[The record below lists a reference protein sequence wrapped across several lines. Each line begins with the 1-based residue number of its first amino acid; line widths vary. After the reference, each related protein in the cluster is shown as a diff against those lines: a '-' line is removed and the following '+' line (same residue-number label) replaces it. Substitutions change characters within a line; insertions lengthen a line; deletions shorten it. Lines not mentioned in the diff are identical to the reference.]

1 MVLQSKFSV
10 ECPQQFV
17 DASFVWRAGGWLAQS
32 GGEQALKAVPVK
44 LGQLLDQLKRDE
56 KLVEAAP
63 GLFRIAGAV
72 VRPLQNDAESP
83 LTRLSSLKQADGSLM
98 LDGAQLRAGE
108 HLRRDYERAHF
119 SMRVTAKYEADGA
132 SGGRLGAFSDNH
144 VEKLSDMALEA
155 RDSVH
160 AALDAI
166 GPELSGILLHVCC
179 MAAGLEQAEMRLNL
193 PRRAGKAILQMALTR
208 LARHYGYK
216 PSMRHAGPGHIGHWA
231 ISDFRPQI
239 AAPGAHQP

>member
-1 MVLQSKFSV
+1 MVVQSNSGV
-10 ECPQQFV
+10 ECVRQFV
-17 DASFVWRAGGWLAQS
+17 DASFVWRAGGWLAQR
-32 GGEQALKAVPVK
+32 GQDQALKAVPAK
-44 LGQLLDQLKRDE
+44 LGQLLDRLKHNE
-56 KLVEAAP
+56 KLVESAP
-63 GLFRIAGAV
+63 GVFRFAGV
-72 VRPLQNDAESP
+72 VLRPMQNDAESP
-83 LTRLSSLKQADGSLM
+83 LTRLSSLKQTDGSLM
-98 LDGAQLRAGE
+98 LDAAQLRAGE

-119 SMRVTAKYEADGA
+119 SGRVTAKYDADGA

-144 VEKLSDMALEA
+144 IEALSEIAFDA
-155 RDSVH
+155 RDNVH
-160 AALDAI
+160 AALDAV

-193 PRRAGKAILQMALTR
+193 PRRAGKAILQMSLTR

-239 AAPGAHQP
+239 AAPGGHQL